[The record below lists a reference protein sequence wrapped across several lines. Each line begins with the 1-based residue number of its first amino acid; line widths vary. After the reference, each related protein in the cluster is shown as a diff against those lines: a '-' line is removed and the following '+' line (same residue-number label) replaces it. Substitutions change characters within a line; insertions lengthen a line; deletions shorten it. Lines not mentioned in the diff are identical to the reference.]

1 MPIGGNMATLKEAVE
16 NALMDLIDEG
26 KLVVKGPNGET
37 MEDMSVEIKAV
48 EDDDYDSDIY
58 DSDDSEDEDDGDDKE

>member
-26 KLVVKGPNGET
+26 KLVVKGRNGET

>member
-26 KLVVKGPNGET
+26 KLVIKGPEGET

-48 EDDDYDSDIY
+48 EDDIY
-58 DSDDSEDEDDGDDKE
+58 DSDDELDEDSEEGDDRE

>member
-1 MPIGGNMATLKEAVE
+1 MPIGENMATLKEAVE

-26 KLVVKGPNGET
+26 KLVIKGPEGET

-48 EDDDYDSDIY
+48 EDDIY
-58 DSDDSEDEDDGDDKE
+58 DSDDELDEDSEEDDDRE